1 MGWTKKLK
9 KNLKKLGKNIGKVY
23 AAPYKGA
30 AKLADKAGLK
40 GISQGLEGQ
49 SDLLQGKSAKK
60 ALKKIGKGAKAV
72 VPAVLGIAGGSAI
85 LGDLGSKLT
94 GALPQGFQNAVGGA
108 SDFLSKAGKYAEG
121 IKGQLDQVAGMLG
134 GDADDQQL
142 AAATPNLPESFETQ
156 GPEPMPQDAE
166 PTASKGGMD
175 GKTVALIAAAGLAVV
190 FLMRR
195 R

>member
-121 IKGQLDQVAGMLG
+121 IKGQLDQVAGMLV
-134 GDADDQQL
+134 GDADEQQL
-142 AAATPNLPESFETQ
+142 AAASPNLPDSMEPQ
-156 GPEPMPQDAE
+156 GPAAVAE
-166 PTASKGGMD
+166 AAPRAGGFD
-175 GKTVALIAAAGLAVV
+175 GKTIAIVAAAGVAVLL
-190 FLMRR
+190 LMRKR
-195 R
+195 

>member
-9 KNLKKLGKNIGKVY
+9 KNLKKLGKNLGKIY

-30 AKLADKAGLK
+30 ANLADKAGLK

-108 SDFLSKAGKYAEG
+108 SDFLSKAGKYADG
-121 IKGQLDQVAGMLG
+121 IRGQLDQFAGMLG

-142 AAATPNLPESFETQ
+142 AAATPNLPDSMEPQ
-156 GPEPMPQDAE
+156 GPAAVAE
-166 PTASKGGMD
+166 AAHRSGGFD
-175 GKTVALIAAAGLAVV
+175 GKTIAIVAAAGVAVLL
-190 FLMRR
+190 LMRKR
-195 R
+195 